1 MSPIDRQQEASRLNE
16 IAEDSWYT
24 RGANAALAAYG
35 ATVFRRTW
43 RGRRALELGP
53 AEGQM
58 TGILLREFEDVTLVE
73 GAQHFAEAL
82 AVQFP
87 AATVIHSLFED
98 FRTTEK
104 FDAILIGNV
113 LEHVEDPRALLANA
127 ARWLS
132 PYGRIYGS
140 VPNAR
145 SIHRQAAVLMG
156 LLESEHSFNDADIH
170 HGHRRV
176 YDPESLRAD
185 FLAAGLRIEVF
196 GGYWLKPVSN
206 DQIEAA
212 WTPEMLDAFMRLGE
226 RYPDIAGQIYV
237 VACRQEPTVGA

>member
-1 MSPIDRQQEASRLNE
+1 M
-16 IAEDSWYT
+16 
-24 RGANAALAAYG
+24 
-35 ATVFRRTW
+35 
-43 RGRRALELGP
+43 
-53 AEGQM
+53 
-58 TGILLREFEDVTLVE
+58 
-73 GAQHFAEAL
+73 
-82 AVQFP
+82 
-87 AATVIHSLFED
+87 
-98 FRTTEK
+98 
-104 FDAILIGNV
+104 
-113 LEHVEDPRALLANA
+113 
-127 ARWLS
+127 
-132 PYGRIYGS
+132 
-140 VPNAR
+140 
-145 SIHRQAAVLMG
+145 
-156 LLESEHSFNDADIH
+156 SEHSFNDADIH